1 MFLLAVA
8 LLVFTT
14 SLTAQTQS
22 RAERRARVDS
32 VLLQRY
38 YKTPYDTNYV
48 GQLVPCPGH
57 GERCLC
63 EG

>member
-32 VLLQRY
+32 VLSQRY
-38 YKTPYDTNYV
+38 YETPYDTNSEV
-48 GQLVPCPGH
+48 RL
-57 GERCLC
+57 
-63 EG
+63 